1 MTLQSNITCTI
12 TEAAARVCPR
22 PLTRTAAAALALCL
36 LLITS
41 CSTESIE
48 STDNTG
54 EADNTPVP
62 VLFDTYTTTRAN
74 TGLMTQEALQRN
86 GFGVFAYYTEDAQ
99 WADNTDSHTPN
110 FMYNQPVKYQSNAW
124 QYEPIKYW
132 PNDYS
137 TGNVDQ
143 KQGTN
148 GEDHAATG
156 SRDHSYVSFF
166 AYAPYTAVD
175 VSSGSAVATTGITA
189 ITSNTATGAPTVN
202 YTLPTN
208 ITTDTLVDL
217 LWATPHTDQQK
228 LAVNEKVKFSFL
240 HGLAGVEVD
249 VVRDLEDNISD
260 DAEDTKIFVGELTMK
275 AENAYTSGTMSLEDG
290 SWSNQD
296 RLGSFTYT
304 LKGDDIDAEVRG
316 AAYDNV
322 APKAGDVAGLTDAE
336 KMKIYGDDSVTI
348 KAIRDTELRTW
359 SIRKGVDGTQR
370 PLSATKL
377 LFIPGD
383 GAVTLTPTLKYSFVT
398 HDDRLVLNTTLSTQL
413 NGATWRFARLY
424 HDNQTGGSASF
435 TVKGGKLYKLLIH
448 IGVMHVTFEVTSVE
462 DWKTPEKSGIDHT
475 ESSSSETTTP
485 QS

>member
-54 EADNTPVP
+54 GADNTPVP

-86 GFGVFAYYTEDAQ
+86 GFGVFAYYTEGAK
-99 WADNTDSHTPN
+99 WTGKTDSHTPN
-110 FMYNQPVKYQSNAW
+110 FMYNQPVNYTSGYW

-148 GEDHAATG
+148 GEDYAATG
-156 SRDHSYVSFF
+156 SRDHSYISFF

-175 VSSGSAVATTGITA
+175 VSNGNAAATTGITA

-217 LWATPHTDQQK
+217 LWATPQKDQHK

-290 SWSNQD
+290 LWSNVSGYPAT
-296 RLGSFTYT
+296 LTYT
-304 LKGDDIDAEVRG
+304 LKSDDIDANLRG

-322 APKAGDVAGLTDAE
+322 APATTYTTEQDAAIE
-336 KMKIYGDDSVTI
+336 
-348 KAIRDTELRTW
+348 AIRTTELRTW
-359 SIRKGVDGTQR
+359 DTKTGVDGTRR

-413 NGATWRFARLY
+413 NGTTWRFARLY

-462 DWKTPEKSGIDHT
+462 DWKTPEESGIDHT